1 MTVVKLVEPALFVE
15 VEFCCHREE
24 AAFVTASNA
33 AAAAAHPCRG
43 LEGGK
48 SFFRLVLAF
57 PDCQQLEVTSRGS
70 SGKSALGSGG
80 FCVRSAVFRRVGPNL
95 LCAPNIT
102 PIVAPVSPPNIST
115 WKQVGFVCLDVAQAF
130 CLANEATSACHVQTR
145 HPMTR

>member
-70 SGKSALGSGG
+70 SGKSALVSGG

-95 LCAPNIT
+95 LCAAQHHPDRGT
-102 PIVAPVSPPNIST
+102 
-115 WKQVGFVCLDVAQAF
+115 GFPAEYFNMETGWICLSR
-130 CLANEATSACHVQTR
+130 CCSGILPC
-145 HPMTR
+145 